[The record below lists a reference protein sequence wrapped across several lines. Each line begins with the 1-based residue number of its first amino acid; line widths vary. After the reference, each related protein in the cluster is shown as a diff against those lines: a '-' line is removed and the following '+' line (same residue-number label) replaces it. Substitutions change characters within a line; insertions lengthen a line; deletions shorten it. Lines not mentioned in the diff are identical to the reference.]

1 MSNRDITTA
10 LEFHELTKHSYTSV
24 RTSTHRLDLHNRPYP
39 FKVYLEAKRV
49 ELPRE
54 FPKPSLPTLEALAG
68 KNLREKRGELDI
80 AGLAEILYFS
90 AGITRV
96 LRNPLGEF
104 YFRAAPATGALYP
117 IELYIV
123 SGDIPGLRAGVYHFD
138 PGEFILNTLREGDY
152 RDYLSRAAGE
162 EQAVRDA
169 PATVVMTSIAWRNA
183 WKYQVR
189 SYRHW
194 FWDSGVI
201 AANMLAVSVSEMIG
215 ARVIMGFVDEMV
227 NKLLC
232 VGGSVEEAA
241 IALIPL
247 AASAGEKAP
256 KKRRRVSQ
264 EEHKTMPLSRYIINY
279 PAIWQMHKVSS
290 LTSVEEVKEWR
301 GQRVEQVED
310 NYEGETYKLEGWDDV
325 SSPPLWETILKR
337 GSTRRFAQKPIS
349 EKHLA
354 TILGYSTRG
363 LDADFLNSGA
373 SLIDVYLIASSVDGI
388 PAGAYYYDRKNSTLL
403 LLKRGAFRRIAGYLC
418 LEQKLGE
425 DASVVFFLMTRLN
438 QVLRR
443 LGNRGYRAC
452 QFEAGV
458 VAGRMYLAAYALGLG
473 ATGLTFYD
481 DEITEFL
488 SPHAREKSNM
498 LTVAV
503 GFPAYKAR
511 SGEILLGVVK
521 HERRMEY
528 PQIGRG

>member
-10 LEFHELTKHSYTSV
+10 LEFHELTKHSYASV
-24 RTSTHRLDLHNRPYP
+24 RTSTYRLDLQNRPYP
-39 FKVYLEAKRV
+39 FKVYLKAPRI

-68 KNLREKRGELDI
+68 RNSQEGRGELDI
-80 AGLAEILYFS
+80 GRLAEILYFS

-96 LRNPLGEF
+96 LQHPLGEF

-123 SGDIPGLRAGVYHFD
+123 SGDIPGLNAGVYHFD
-138 PGEFILNTLREGDY
+138 PGEFILNKLREGDY
-152 RDYLSRAAGE
+152 RDYLSKAAGE
-162 EQAVRDA
+162 EQRVREA
-169 PATVVMTSIAWRNA
+169 PTTVVMTSIAWRNA

-201 AANMLAVSVSEMIG
+201 AANMLAVSVSEGIE
-215 ARVIMGFVDEMV
+215 AHVIMGFVDEMV

-232 VGGSVEEAA
+232 VDGSVEEAA

-247 AASAGEKAP
+247 ATSTMEKAT
-256 KKRRRVSQ
+256 KKRRRISQ

-290 LTSVEEVKEWR
+290 LTSVEEVQEWR
-301 GQRVEQVED
+301 GQKIEQSGDEA
-310 NYEGETYKLEGWDDV
+310 YEGETHKLEVWDDV

-337 GSTRRFAQKPIS
+337 GSTRRFAQKPIN
-349 EKHLA
+349 EKQLA

-363 LDADFLNSGA
+363 LDADFLSSRA
-373 SLIDVYLIASSVDGI
+373 SLIDVYLIVSSVDGI
-388 PAGAYYYDRKNSTLL
+388 PEGAYYYDRKANSLL
-403 LLKRGAFRRIAGYLC
+403 LLKRGAFRRVAGYLC

-458 VAGRMYLAAYALGLG
+458 MAGRIYLAAYALGLG

-481 DEITEFL
+481 DEVTEFF

-511 SGEILLGVVK
+511 RGDILLGVVK
-521 HERRMEY
+521 HDRKVESPE
-528 PQIGRG
+528 GRG